1 MRVAVIAPPYPLE
14 EAPAPPLGVCYV
26 AAAFEAA
33 GCEVAIFDFVVSE
46 YSKAKLARLMEDFKP
61 DVVGSTSVTLNFKSA
76 AQIVCDAKEIN
87 PSVLT
92 MMGGPH
98 VSFYAKETLAQY
110 PGVDMILR
118 GEGEQTIAELVP
130 RIKDRSSWPEIKGI
144 TWRDGDGFAET
155 GQRDFIKDLN
165 TLPFPSRHLLPLS
178 RYKALGFPI
187 SIITSRG
194 CPYQCIFCLGRR
206 MVGAKVRYRDA
217 VLVVDEIEHL
227 LSLGFSRIN
236 VADDLFASNKER
248 VAAVC
253 GEIRR
258 RGLKFGWSA
267 FARVNTVD
275 EEVVRTMKDAGC
287 DCIAFGIESGNAD
300 MLKLVKKSITK
311 EQVLKAKEVCEK
323 VGMSVHGSFIAG
335 LPGETAETLAETEK
349 FANGLKFL
357 HGYHYLAPFPG
368 TTLYEDRDKYDIEIL
383 TYDWN
388 LYDANRPVTRTP
400 GASPEDIIA
409 FVKRF
414 EAECD
419 EEWAKLEKGYLDGT
433 NTPLENLRV
442 EGNRKLPVSFRVIA
456 GDMIDSCGA
465 LPEGSAISVEDALKI
480 LADRVTAQTGF
491 DPALVM
497 KVLSDFRRGGHI
509 SIMEKADKSR
519 AWGWTP
525 NPAHAKKTA

>member
-46 YSKAKLARLMEDFKP
+46 YSRAKLAKLMDEFKP
-61 DVVGSTSVTLNFKSA
+61 DVVGSTSVTLNFPPA
-76 AQIVCDAKEIN
+76 AQILCDAKEIN
-87 PSVLT
+87 PAILT

-110 PGVDMILR
+110 PGIDMIVR

-130 RIKDRSSWPEIKGI
+130 LLKKPGSWASVKGI
-144 TWRDGDGFAET
+144 TYREGGQVAET
-155 GQRDFIKDLN
+155 GTRDFIKDLD

-187 SIITSRG
+187 SVITSRG
-194 CPYQCIFCLGRR
+194 CPHQCIFCLGRR
-206 MVGAKVRYRDA
+206 MVGAKVRYRDP

-227 LSLGFSRIN
+227 LSLGFPRIN

-258 RGLKFGWSA
+258 RNLNFGWSA

-275 EEVVRTMKDAGC
+275 EEVVRTMKEAGC
-287 DCIAFGIESGNAD
+287 DCIAFGIESGNAE
-300 MLKLVKKSITK
+300 MLKRVKKGITK

-323 VGMSVHGSFIAG
+323 VGMSVHGSFIVG
-335 LPGETAETLAETEK
+335 LPGESAETLAETEK
-349 FANGLKFL
+349 FANGLQFL

-368 TTLYEDRDKYDIEIL
+368 TTLYEDIDKYEIELL
-383 TYDWN
+383 TRDWN

-400 GASPEDIIA
+400 GASPEDVIA
-409 FVKRF
+409 FVHRF
-414 EAECD
+414 EDECNV
-419 EEWAKLEKGYLDGT
+419 EWAKLEKGYLDGT
-433 NTPLENLRV
+433 NTPMENLRV
-442 EGNRKLPVSFRVIA
+442 EGNRKLPVSFKIIA

-465 LPEGSAISVEDALKI
+465 LPAAGAVTEAEALDILSDRISAE
-480 LADRVTAQTGF
+480 TGF
-491 DPALVM
+491 DPVLVK
-497 KVLSDFRRGGHI
+497 KVLSDFRKGGHI
-509 SIMEKADKSR
+509 TIVEKPDGTGTW
-519 AWGWTP
+519 AWSP
-525 NPAHAKKTA
+525 NPASAKKN